1 LLGIFLYLW
10 IVFNSL
16 LFDNLNDIMV
26 KNKEVE
32 VPSLNL
38 LSAGTV
44 VKGEIRLTGDFRL
57 DGTFIGTINCKG
69 KVVVGPTGNIEGEI
83 ICQNADFS
91 GEVKATVKVAELLT
105 LKETARY
112 TGDITTNKLSIEP
125 GAKFSGN
132 CIMEGTGIKVNI
144 PSPVKQD
151 EFRPKETTA

>member
-44 VKGEIRLTGDFRL
+44 VKGEIMLTGDFRL

>member
-1 LLGIFLYLW
+1 
-10 IVFNSL
+10 
-16 LFDNLNDIMV
+16 MV

-44 VKGEIRLTGDFRL
+44 VKGEIMLTGDFRL

-105 LKETARY
+105 LK
-112 TGDITTNKLSIEP
+112 
-125 GAKFSGN
+125 
-132 CIMEGTGIKVNI
+132 
-144 PSPVKQD
+144 
-151 EFRPKETTA
+151 

>member
-1 LLGIFLYLW
+1 
-10 IVFNSL
+10 
-16 LFDNLNDIMV
+16 MV
-26 KNKEVE
+26 KNKEE
-32 VPSLNL
+32 DVPSINL

-44 VKGEIRLTGDFRL
+44 VKGEIKVNGDFRL
-57 DGTFIGTINCKG
+57 DGCFIGTINCKG

-112 TGDITTNKLSIEP
+112 TGDMTTNKLSIEP

-132 CIMEGTGIKVNI
+132 CIMEGSATKVNL
-144 PSPVKQD
+144 PSPGKQD
-151 EFRPKETTA
+151 EYRPKETTA